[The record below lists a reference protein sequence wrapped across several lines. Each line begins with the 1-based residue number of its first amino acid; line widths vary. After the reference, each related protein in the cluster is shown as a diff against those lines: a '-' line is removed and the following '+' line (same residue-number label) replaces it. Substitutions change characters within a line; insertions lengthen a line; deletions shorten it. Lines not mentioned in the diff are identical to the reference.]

1 MIDWWQ
7 QFAAK
12 WDWADPML
20 LLSLIT
26 VMVTAL
32 IPVFLW
38 RLDSKQAKRQVQ
50 ILEKQKQVLAKGRRD
65 ELLKVVY
72 QSSDKAHLELLWE
85 EVGEYEGKDQ
95 KLLKKTFRANPAVA
109 LPGSSLGASI
119 SDSLDKT
126 ALDDYILGLERRYS
140 VNKDAYSPYSGLIDF
155 IEFAILKG
163 LEVKA
168 PDISQLGTGQTAEL
182 QDPGPEFYQKLVHIL
197 PACASEILYRV
208 KNIDR
213 STKGELRANVFTGVF
228 RGIRERGL
236 VSRSEKN
243 GFCSHAEIESR
254 RREVLKALASLLHRG
269 NLRSFENGSGV
280 SASSTVALLIWV
292 VGWLADSDNHDAMRM
307 VQNLPAAIASIP
319 PEGRDWGC
327 DDEYVRQGFKSIKD
341 KQPDLWN
348 WYGKRLK
355 KAADVVGKWRS
366 KALLGRVISRRNAAS
381 NTKSIDYFMK

>member
-7 QFAAK
+7 QFVAK
-12 WDWADPML
+12 WDWTDPML

-85 EVGEYEGKDQ
+85 EVDEYEGKDQ
-95 KLLKKTFRANPAVA
+95 KLLKKTFRTNPAVA
-109 LPGSSLGASI
+109 LPGNRFSLEDI
-119 SDSLDKT
+119 RLLDQV
-126 ALDDYILGLERRYS
+126 ALDDYMLGLERRYS
-140 VNKDAYSPYSGLIDF
+140 VDKDTFHPYGGLLDF
-155 IEFAILKG
+155 IELTAGRG
-163 LEVKA
+163 LEVDA
-168 PDISQLGTGQTAEL
+168 SVISLLVTGQTAEL

-197 PACASEILYRV
+197 PACASEILYGV
-208 KNIDR
+208 KDIDR

-254 RREVLKALASLLHRG
+254 RREVLKALASLLDQG
-269 NLRSFENGSGV
+269 NFRSFENGSGV

-292 VGWLADSDNHDAMRM
+292 VGWLADCDNHNAMRM

-319 PEGRDWGC
+319 PQGRDWGC

-355 KAADVVGKWRS
+355 KAADSVGKWRS
-366 KALLGRVISRRNAAS
+366 KSLFMRVVSR
-381 NTKSIDYFMK
+381 